1 MIVGRLAAAPDRSDG
16 DPSLSDSITLS
27 DSPFAYLGQPYVV
40 APDGRIFQ
48 PVGSDQGYTIFIHT
62 LPGSAASDSGSDE
75 VRP

>member
-1 MIVGRLAAAPDRSDG
+1 MTDTL
-16 DPSLSDSITLS
+16 TLS

-48 PVGSDQGYTIFIHT
+48 PVGSDAGYAILVHS
-62 LPGSAASDSGSDE
+62 LPVTAATEE

>member
-1 MIVGRLAAAPDRSDG
+1 LIIARMSGSDQLG
-16 DPSLSDSITLS
+16 GGTAVTDTLTLN

-48 PVGSDQGYTIFIHT
+48 PVGSDAGYTILVHS
-62 LPGSAASDSGSDE
+62 LPLTAIDEE